1 MTDTHPETETS
12 QVDESKTTRR
22 PRKAKDL
29 GPLHDLLK
37 RGLPGYVDDND
48 VLDVR
53 AIAKEMGISYQAV
66 YLLFQRG
73 SISKKRIATVCHLS
87 AKTKPSL
94 RPKTVMVEGKEVAW
108 TPLVLDDFWPFMG

>member
-73 SISKKRIATVCHLS
+73 SISKKRIAMVLELS
-87 AKTKPSL
+87 KATKPSQ
-94 RPKTVMVEGKEVAW
+94 RPSWKSDVKWA
-108 TPLVLDDFWPFMG
+108 PLTMDDFWPFMG